1 MAVGKITVPWLLCGI
16 LSWLFA
22 SPAFA
27 ATVDVTMSNLT
38 FQAAAG
44 NNSCGGLPCTETFD
58 ITFEYDTSTGTQR
71 RTSNCERHRRAFGC
85 GYFRAVEYSR
95 EH

>member
-38 FQAAAG
+38 FRLPQVTIRAAA
-44 NNSCGGLPCTETFD
+44 C
-58 ITFEYDTSTGTQR
+58 
-71 RTSNCERHRRAFGC
+71 RAPKLVC
-85 GYFRAVEYSR
+85 WD
-95 EH
+95 